1 MKLENFDNDCY
12 TLKEEIKQSIK
23 SIFKNSIKNYGM
35 SEDVET
41 LFKKV
46 KNLRSNS
53 LIHITKCYLN
63 PICQDLDSV
72 ENTNVQVSKFRT
84 YKISLF
90 PICKIQLSK

>member
-63 PICQDLDSV
+63 PICQDLNLV
-72 ENTNVQVSKFRT
+72 ENINVQVSKFRT

-90 PICKIQLSK
+90 PISKI

>member
-41 LFKKV
+41 LFKKG
-46 KNLRSNS
+46 KKSQKQFFNS
-53 LIHITKCYLN
+53 YYEML
-63 PICQDLDSV
+63 P
-72 ENTNVQVSKFRT
+72 
-84 YKISLF
+84 
-90 PICKIQLSK
+90 